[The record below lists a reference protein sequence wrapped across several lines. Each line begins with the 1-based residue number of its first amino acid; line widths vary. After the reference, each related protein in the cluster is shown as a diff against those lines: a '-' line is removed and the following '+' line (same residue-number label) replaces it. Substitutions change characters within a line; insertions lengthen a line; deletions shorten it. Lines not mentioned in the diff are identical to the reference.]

1 MLGRLDALLE
11 GKSAVPVDFVLKT
24 FLAYRLYD
32 NIDPAAKPRRQ
43 TLFKLLQ
50 LPEIIE
56 PARREILR
64 QLHDHIDIGIDAR
77 VITRD

>member
-11 GKSAVPVDFVLKT
+11 GESAVPVDFVLKT

-50 LPEIIE
+50 LPE
-56 PARREILR
+56 
-64 QLHDHIDIGIDAR
+64 
-77 VITRD
+77 